1 MPILESLQKAS
12 SLHDLSRLL
21 GYKPRRLSYIVYR
34 IPQSSKYTR
43 FDIPKSTG
51 GVRTINAPVDRL
63 KTLQRRLANLLY
75 ASRDEIEAKTTLRSL
90 SHGFRR
96 HHSIVTN
103 ARRHKRRR
111 YVLNVDLQDF
121 FPTFNFGRVRGFFIK
136 NKAFH
141 LDESVAT
148 LIAQIACHENALP
161 QGSPCSPIIS
171 DLIAHI
177 LDVRLAQLSKR
188 YQITYSR
195 YADDLTFSTNNKE
208 FPANI
213 ASQSHAGSFEWILGQ
228 ELIDVINGA
237 GFAINAAKTR
247 MQYRMSRQVVTG
259 LTVNAKVNI
268 RSGYYRMARAMCA
281 TLFRDGSYHRPAG
294 TVATK
299 AAGAGA
305 PPPEKISAL
314 GPIEGILSHIH
325 YVKDLA
331 DSRTEL
337 EKKMTPTAARKLYAN
352 VLAYRYFVKLDQPL
366 IICEG
371 KTDNIYLKCAISRLS
386 AFQPVL
392 GEWSGKTFKTTVS
405 FFSYDN
411 QAHSLL
417 GISGGSS
424 DLKFFVS
431 RYRTMLRKFGHKPLK
446 HPVIVVI
453 DNDQGS
459 KEVFSAVKETFKM
472 TINKKSTS
480 DFYHLTDNLYL
491 VKTPEH
497 GSDGTSL
504 IEDFFDPALLKTEI
518 NGKKFNPTNAHT
530 SDGEYGKA
538 IFAEKVVLSNAAGI
552 DFSKFTPLLNRIA
565 AVLKHYEPP
574 KAASA

>member
-1 MPILESLQKAS
+1 M
-12 SLHDLSRLL
+12 
-21 GYKPRRLSYIVYR
+21 
-34 IPQSSKYTR
+34 
-43 FDIPKSTG
+43 
-51 GVRTINAPVDRL
+51 
-63 KTLQRRLANLLY
+63 
-75 ASRDEIEAKTTLRSL
+75 
-90 SHGFRR
+90 
-96 HHSIVTN
+96 
-103 ARRHKRRR
+103 
-111 YVLNVDLQDF
+111 
-121 FPTFNFGRVRGFFIK
+121 
-136 NKAFH
+136 
-141 LDESVAT
+141 
-148 LIAQIACHENALP
+148 
-161 QGSPCSPIIS
+161 
-171 DLIAHI
+171 
-177 LDVRLAQLSKR
+177 
-188 YQITYSR
+188 
-195 YADDLTFSTNNKE
+195 
-208 FPANI
+208 
-213 ASQSHAGSFEWILGQ
+213 
-228 ELIDVINGA
+228 
-237 GFAINAAKTR
+237 
-247 MQYRMSRQVVTG
+247 
-259 LTVNAKVNI
+259 
-268 RSGYYRMARAMCA
+268 
-281 TLFRDGSYHRPAG
+281 
-294 TVATK
+294 
-299 AAGAGA
+299 
-305 PPPEKISAL
+305 
-314 GPIEGILSHIH
+314 SHIH